1 MAAIVCID
9 DEQESTVIRKMLL
22 ETKGYTVFTARDG
35 PAGIAL
41 VREHSVDAVVLDY
54 QMPGMNG
61 GEVAE
66 VIKRERPRLPI
77 LLLSGVLFENPE
89 RLLYLVDAFVQKG
102 EHPDVFLSAV
112 ERLVKGRSKKQP
124 SGQSSDAGSGCIGA

>member
-1 MAAIVCID
+1 MSTILCID
-9 DEQESTVIRKMLL
+9 DEQESTAIRKMLL
-22 ETKGYTVFTARDG
+22 ETKGYTVFTAGDG
-35 PAGIAL
+35 PAGIEL
-41 VREHSVDAVVLDY
+41 VRDHSIDAVVLDY

-89 RLLYLVDAFVQKG
+89 HLLYVVDAFVQKG
-102 EHPDVFLSAV
+102 EEPDAFLCAV
-112 ERLVKGRSKKQP
+112 ERLVNVRKKKQP
-124 SGQSSDAGSGCIGA
+124 SGQPNDADSDCMGA

>member
-1 MAAIVCID
+1 MSTILCID
-9 DEQESTVIRKMLL
+9 DEQQSTVIRKMLL
-22 ETKGYTVFTARDG
+22 ETKGYTVFTASDG

-41 VREHSVDAVVLDY
+41 VRDHSIDVVVLDY

-89 RLLYLVDAFVQKG
+89 HLLYVVDAFVQKG
-102 EHPDVFLSAV
+102 EEPDVFLSAI
-112 ERLVKGRSKKQP
+112 ERLVNSRKKKQP
-124 SGQSSDAGSGCIGA
+124 SGQSNNADGDCIGA